1 MKTTE
6 STALGIR
13 RNDYIAAIRSD
24 ISELNAEIASY
35 QELKRQALD
44 LIQYCSDN
52 KLRRFKKVAK
62 LELKTLDE
70 KHNWHL
76 KHKKRLEKLLY
87 MAEKYAPG
95 NERT

>member
-24 ISELNAEIASY
+24 ISELNVEIASY

-52 KLRRFKKVAK
+52 KLRKFKRVVK

-70 KHNWHL
+70 KHKFHL
-76 KHKKRLEKLLY
+76 NYKKHLEKLLY

>member
-6 STALGIR
+6 SASLGIR

-35 QELKRQALD
+35 QELKMQALD
-44 LIQYCSDN
+44 LIQYCSAN

-62 LELKTLDE
+62 LELRTLDE

-87 MAEKYAPG
+87 MAEKYAPS

>member
-6 STALGIR
+6 STAIGIR

-35 QELKRQALD
+35 QELKMQALN

-62 LELKTLDE
+62 LELKALDA
-70 KHNWHL
+70 KHDWHL
-76 KHKKRLEKLLY
+76 RHKKKLEKLLY

-95 NERT
+95 TERT

>member
-1 MKTTE
+1 MKTNET
-6 STALGIR
+6 TALGIR

-35 QELKRQALD
+35 QELKRQALE

-70 KHNWHL
+70 KHKFHL
-76 KHKKRLEKLLY
+76 KYKKHLEKLLY